1 MKHRKENVANMDERT
16 TLTHTIETMLNGFG
30 ERVRE
35 AREKMG
41 LTQEEFADQLGISRA
56 SLALYES
63 GKREPKVDVLARLVE
78 VTKVAP
84 DFYLGRSDAMA
95 HNSHEVLELLSL
107 TDESLIAIADA
118 NPYAI
123 NQLLSHPAFHAL
135 LEYISAFVSPVLSP
149 ERSPSV
155 LESARVRAHI
165 KLEEIINSTFPE
177 SGVKP
182 EDVLS
187 NRIPIIT
194 TVASN
199 DDELE
204 DLLSKTEEDRWLVD
218 RRPGS
223 VSRARVLKEG
233 NYAET
238 IRSLH
243 EQIKAD
249 QSRINELEDRIKSYS
264 VAMNRIM
271 MEEKTGKKPVKQTEP
286 KHNQMKESE
295 KGDD

>member
-1 MKHRKENVANMDERT
+1 
-16 TLTHTIETMLNGFG
+16 MLNGFG
-30 ERVRE
+30 ERIRE
-35 AREKMG
+35 AREKLG
-41 LTQEEFADQLGISRA
+41 LTQEDFADQLGISRA

-63 GKREPKVDVLARLVE
+63 GRREPKVDVLARLVE

-84 DFYLGRSDAMA
+84 DFYLGRSDAME

-135 LEYISAFVSPVLSP
+135 LEYISVFVSPVISP

-165 KLEEIINSTFPE
+165 KLEEIINSTCPE
-177 SGVKP
+177 SGDKP

-187 NRIPIIT
+187 KRIPIT
-194 TVASN
+194 ATVANN

-204 DLLSKTEEDRWLVD
+204 DLLSRTEEDRWLVD

-233 NYAET
+233 DYDAI

-243 EQIKAD
+243 EQTKAD
-249 QSRINELEDRIKSYS
+249 QSRIIELEERIKAYFI
-264 VAMNRIM
+264 AMNRIK
-271 MEEKTGKKPVKQTEP
+271 MEEKTGKKLVKQAEP
-286 KHNQMKESE
+286 KQESAKE
-295 KGDD
+295 